1 MNGEE
6 ESHWLSGTSQE
17 PMGMKGMEWGRGAT
31 KKKKK
36 RLWLDYYCVCY
47 VKVKRGP
54 VNLWE
59 LFGSFFFF

>member
-17 PMGMKGMEWGRGAT
+17 PMGMKGMEWGAGSHQ

-36 RLWLDYYCVCY
+36 DSGWTIIVFAML
-47 VKVKRGP
+47 K
-54 VNLWE
+54 
-59 LFGSFFFF
+59 